1 MNMKKTIFGLALVIV
16 AAIACKKQDT
26 IPERYT
32 LAPETN
38 TNIRFINVSPGT
50 PSVNFFVN
58 GEKISGRAAT
68 GTGATTG
75 VGYGSMFPISTNVAY
90 ANVPSGSLKI
100 DTKVIDSSTVMP
112 GALILSRTQG
122 FTAGRFYTYVLLD
135 TVTQATAL
143 IIEDSLGVAFPTKAY
158 VRIGNFTA
166 DSAFTMQLTKTST
179 TDFAY
184 TKTFANIPQK
194 SVTAFDTV
202 SAGASQIY
210 KFDLRRASNNA
221 LVTTLTGFTPNP
233 AKKYTIY
240 VGGLFRTTQQLQFGF
255 YTHN

>member
-1 MNMKKTIFGLALVIV
+1 MKKVIFGLALLAGV
-16 AAIACKKQDT
+16 AVACKKGTT

-32 LAPETN
+32 TVPASN
-38 TNIRFINVSPGT
+38 TNIRFINVAPGT

-75 VGYGSMFPISTNVAY
+75 VAYGSMFPISTNVAY
-90 ANVPSGSLKI
+90 ASVPSGDLKV
-100 DTKVIDSSTVMP
+100 DARVIDSSLVMP

-122 FTAGRFYTYVLLD
+122 FTPGKFYTYVLLD

-143 IIEDSLGVAFPTKAY
+143 IVEDSLGVAIPTKAY

-166 DSAFTMQLTKTST
+166 DSAFTIQLTKTSV

-184 TKTFANIPQK
+184 TKTYANIPQK
-194 SVTAFDTV
+194 SVTSFDTV
-202 SAGASQIY
+202 SAGSSQVY
-210 KFDLRRASNNA
+210 KFELRRASNNA
-221 LVTTLTGFTPNP
+221 LITTLSNFTPSP
-233 AKKYTIY
+233 AKKYTVY
-240 VGGLFRTTQQLQFGF
+240 VGGLLRTPQQLQFGS
-255 YTHN
+255 YTLN